1 MDGQAAMTLLAGAD
15 LIHSADTVA
24 AAVSRVAR
32 EISSRLHASQP
43 LVLCVMKGGVPFA
56 GQLLTQ
62 LTFPLDFDYLD
73 VSRYGQA
80 TAGGALSWRVE
91 PSLAVAGRTLLVVDD
106 ILDEGITLAEI
117 RDRLLLMGAAACF
130 TAVLADKLN
139 GRKKAA
145 ARRFRRPDRSRS
157 LRFWLRHGRPR
168 RVAQSAGDLRH
179 AGGLRCWQSSVA
191 AV

>member
-1 MDGQAAMTLLAGAD
+1 MMDGQAAMTLLAGAD

-106 ILDEGITLAEI
+106 ILDEGITLAAI
-117 RDRLLLMGAAACF
+117 RDRLLQMGAAACF

-139 GRKKAA
+139 GRRKPLRADFVA
-145 ARRFRRPDRSRS
+145 LTVPDRFVFGYGMDVRGAWRN
-157 LRFWLRHGRPR
+157 LPAIYAMRE
-168 RVAQSAGDLRH
+168 D
-179 AGGLRCWQSSVA
+179 
-191 AV
+191 